1 MQQLNNILAQHNNT
15 DCKWKQ

>member
-15 DCKWKQ
+15 DCKWQQ